1 MNGQKT
7 KIVAT
12 IGAVGGNGSREKLYE
27 MIKAG
32 LDVARINFSHAKY
45 SEVEKQVAWI
55 REISAE
61 LRQKVYVLADLAG
74 PKIRLGELKDDY
86 LKVKKG
92 DELGLA
98 FGVKHNG
105 SPILPVKFDFSQ
117 NVSPHQRVFIFDGK
131 IETEVVAVVG
141 KIVKVV
147 VKTDGFLTSRNGI
160 NLPDASFV
168 GDALTGKDLKDL
180 EFIKTQDFDWVGLS
194 FVHSAEDIAM
204 LRKVISHYQRP
215 LKVVAKIETKTAID
229 PKNLAEIIRA
239 SDGAMVARGDMA
251 YEIGAEL
258 VPIIQ
263 WRIVD
268 LCRKNKKF
276 SIVATQMLESM
287 VESSVP
293 TRAEVSDVARAVFEG
308 ANYVMLS
315 EETALGKYP
324 VETVREM
331 DRITKTIMK
340 NAKLGMK

>member
-1 MNGQKT
+1 MNGHKT

-12 IGAVGGNGSREKLYE
+12 IGATSGNGSREKLYE

-32 LDVARINFSHAKY
+32 MDAARINFSHAKY
-45 SEVEKQVAWI
+45 SEVEEQVKWI

-61 LRQKVYVLADLAG
+61 LRQKVYLLADLAG
-74 PKIRLGELKDDY
+74 PKIRLGELKDGQFRI
-86 LKVKKG
+86 KKG

-98 FGVKHNG
+98 FGVAHSG
-105 SPILPVKFDFSQ
+105 GPILPVKFDFSQ
-117 NVSPHQRVFIFDGK
+117 YVSPRQRVFIFDGK
-131 IETEVVAVVG
+131 IEAEVVAVVG
-141 KIVKVV
+141 KVVKIVA
-147 VKTDGFLTSRNGI
+147 KTDGYVTSRNGI
-160 NLPDASFV
+160 NLPDTSFV

-194 FVHSAEDIAM
+194 FVHGAEDISM
-204 LRKVISHYQRP
+204 LRKIIRTYPRP
-215 LKVVAKIETKTAID
+215 PKIVAKIETKAAIE
-229 PKNLAEIIRA
+229 PRNLTEIIKA

-263 WRIVD
+263 WRIVKS
-268 LCRKNKKF
+268 CHEHKKF
-276 SIVATQMLESM
+276 SIIATQMLESM
-287 VESSVP
+287 VESASP

-324 VETVREM
+324 VETVKEM
-331 DRITKTIMK
+331 DRITKTIIK